1 MFGSILDR
9 YRRYMGPLAGIGAK
23 TGRNKTAHV
32 ASIAAE
38 VDGEI
43 VPTRCVVKMF
53 HASDCRWFNE
63 LFAWLYGRAVGVS
76 VPPCATVLYGSA
88 NDIRELNR
96 PELTQGVEGV
106 TTPMI
111 LWCTGVIS
119 PRAKIQIPV
128 SKDWS
133 EVILSRQD
141 GKALAAFD
149 SAIGNCDRIAENVV
163 FWTAGGGELV
173 AIDHE
178 DAAFAQD
185 WTIGPIELI
194 DERAGRV
201 FTHPTQLLHWVEA
214 NMKSATG
221 KGAKGRKAALQ
232 SLLSECYHISEQ
244 GHHKGWAIVRD
255 EVAKFATAS
264 FNPSAAQRLLD
275 FVDHRVTP
283 DSRNARFGFFV

>member
-9 YRRYMGPLAGIGAK
+9 YRRYLGPLAQIGAR
-23 TGRNKTAHV
+23 TGHNKTAHV
-32 ASIAAE
+32 ATIGVE
-38 VDGEI
+38 VDGKI

-88 NDIRELNR
+88 NDIREIDC

-111 LWCTGVIS
+111 LWCTSEIS
-119 PRAKIQIPV
+119 PKSKIQTSV
-128 SKDWS
+128 SKGWS

-141 GKALAAFD
+141 GKTLAAFD
-149 SAIGNCDRIAENVV
+149 STIGNFDRIAENVV

-173 AIDHE
+173 AVDHE
-178 DAAFAQD
+178 DAALAQD
-185 WTIGPIELI
+185 WTISPIDLI
-194 DERAGRV
+194 DERASRV

-214 NMKSATG
+214 TMKSATG
-221 KGAKGRKAALQ
+221 KGAKGRKAALE

-244 GHHKGWAIVRD
+244 DHPGGWGNVRN
-255 EVAKFATAS
+255 EVANFACAS
-264 FNPSAAQRLLD
+264 FNLSAAQRLLD

-283 DSRNARFGFFV
+283 GSRNARFGFFV